1 MTAYFFIQNAGGERV
16 KANTDKAQDR
26 TELYT
31 HKIKELADEY
41 LNTLDDPEQIY
52 NPQTAIFNGMIKYI
66 YNNCFKYIKLDYSD
80 IDNLD
85 NIWDIYTGLCYKYN
99 KYPTIIEFCLLIN
112 ISRDTLW
119 DWKKENTRRYKYY
132 TSDGVEIKDFI
143 TWKNTHPGARYTQEL
158 STSHSDTVK
167 KWLAECENALFRGAA
182 EGNKVGCIFAL
193 KANYGY
199 TETAPVQTVNPH
211 QRALTDAD
219 LPKIRNI
226 PSNCTKEIERNV
238 DQ

>member
-1 MTAYFFIQNAGGERV
+1 M
-16 KANTDKAQDR
+16 KANTDKAQDG

-41 LNTLDDPEQIY
+41 ISTLDDPEQIY

-66 YNNCFKYIKLDYSD
+66 YNNYFKYIKLDYSD
-80 IDNLD
+80 IEYLD

-119 DWKKENTRRYKYY
+119 EWKKEQTRAYKYY
-132 TSDGVEIKDFI
+132 TVDGVEIKDFPA
-143 TWKNTHPGARYTQEL
+143 WKLNHQTEEYTKES
-158 STSHSDTVK
+158 STSHADTVK

-199 TETAPVQTVNPH
+199 TETAPVQAVNPH
-211 QRALTDAD
+211 QRALTDAE
-219 LPKIRNI
+219 LPRLGGG
-226 PSNCTKEIERNV
+226 NCTENANNLLIDSDDISR
-238 DQ
+238 